1 VSQFRTWFDRV
12 SGVFAI
18 VFGIAFIAPGAFI
31 LGSHLF
37 FYTVGL
43 KPDWLPKLFGVMA
56 LAGVI
61 QIWGGVNAL
70 RWAGRWE

>member
-12 SGVFAI
+12 IGIFAI
-18 VFGIAFIAPGAFI
+18 VFGIAFIVLGAI
-31 LGSHLF
+31 LLGSHLF

-43 KPDWLPKLFGVMA
+43 KPDWLPKLLGLMA
-56 LAGVI
+56 VGGVI
-61 QIWGGVNAL
+61 QIWGGINAL